1 MINDLFKCYSW
12 VAKCS
17 SLFILLCERN
27 FHAQLA
33 EEMHFWDISMGK
45 RDGRVCIGTFIHIM
59 TFVYKFRLCTYFFL
73 NFYFSSKL
81 ITGHQHEFFQNNVHF
96 SITGVTV
103 QVM

>member
-1 MINDLFKCYSW
+1 MISDVFKCYSW

-45 RDGRVCIGTFIHIM
+45 RDGRACIVTFINVM
-59 TFVYKFRLCTYFFL
+59 TFLYNCRSCTYFLL
-73 NFYFSSKL
+73 NFYFSSSAL
-81 ITGHQHEFFQNNVHF
+81 VVLTYRLYSVP
-96 SITGVTV
+96 
-103 QVM
+103 